1 MYNKLWQIIKNNIDL
16 LVVIA
21 LTIITLWLAWIF
33 HIKGHE
39 FLYTVMISISTGLS
53 TGCAIEIIDSIK
65 NIKKSNYAK
74 IIDALEY
81 VNEKIKELMNDKE
94 YMDNLNDESNLYEKV
109 YSKLAKITDINGCIL
124 KYKNEFFKEGK
135 LKEYFKKELD
145 YNVDYESIATDKLHD
160 ELLSNKYDDISKLY
174 KIAALNELKYAFLYS
189 KIMDKIIE
197 AEKKVFD
204 LERKIL

>member
-1 MYNKLWQIIKNNIDL
+1 MYNKLWLIIKSNITL
-16 LVVIA
+16 LVIIS

-33 HIKGHE
+33 HIKSHE

-81 VNEKIKELMNDKE
+81 VSKKIKELMADKE
-94 YMDNLNDESNLYEKV
+94 YMDNLNDDSNLYEKV
-109 YSKLAKITDINGCIL
+109 YSKLARITDINGCIL
-124 KYKNEFFKEGK
+124 KYKNEFFEEGK

-160 ELLSNKYDDISKLY
+160 ELLSNKYDDVSKLY

-197 AEKKVFD
+197 AKKKVFD

>member
-1 MYNKLWQIIKNNIDL
+1 MYNKLWLIIKSNITL
-16 LVVIA
+16 LVIIS

-33 HIKGHE
+33 HIKSHE

-81 VNEKIKELMNDKE
+81 VSKKIKELMADKE
-94 YMDNLNDESNLYEKV
+94 YMDNLNDDSNLYEKV

-124 KYKNEFFKEGK
+124 KYKNEFFEEGK

-160 ELLSNKYDDISKLY
+160 ELLSNKYDDVSKLY

-197 AEKKVFD
+197 AKKKVFD